1 MVNVISRKDYIVE
14 ADMLDYIVGK
24 RRLEVKLVKIQKF
37 STTWVTGVREFVK
50 INDTT

>member
-1 MVNVISRKDYIVE
+1 MISPKGYIVE
-14 ADMLDYIVGK
+14 ADMFYYIVGK

-37 STTWVTGVREFVK
+37 LTTGVTGVSEFVK